1 MTLAAGKLTP
11 VGDFGEDIVGGLA
24 ERLRAEVTGPV
35 LEPGDE
41 GFTEELAGFNTA
53 VVHSPAL
60 AVGITSEA
68 DAVAVVRAAAET
80 GTPVR
85 VLATGHGVPIPVT
98 DGILVTT
105 SRLAGVTVDP
115 DEKMAQINAGCVWA
129 DVVTAAAE
137 HGLAPITGASDVVG
151 CIGYTLGGGLG
162 PLARTYGFS
171 SDWARGFR
179 VVTGAGEVVT
189 ATATEHPD
197 LFWALRGGKGG
208 FGIVTSM
215 DFGLVE
221 LTTLYGGSVFFD
233 AEHIAPVLTAWA
245 DWTTTLPEAAN
256 SSVVVL
262 RLPPLDFIPEPL
274 RGKTVL
280 NVRFAFVGDVAEG
293 KRLFQPIRDA
303 GTTLI
308 DAVGEMPASDI
319 ALIHN
324 DPKDPTASWDRG
336 VMLTGFGSGFV
347 EAFLDA
353 AGPDRQ
359 LPLVAIELRHLG
371 GATQRD
377 VPEGSAVGGRGAAG
391 TLMMIGVPDP
401 GLFEQVLP
409 ATADGVLA
417 KLGPWISAETTVNF
431 AGAFAVPGSY
441 RGSWPAD
448 TFTRLA
454 EVRAT
459 YDPEKVFPY
468 GPG

>member
-1 MTLAAGKLTP
+1 M
-11 VGDFGEDIVGGLA
+11 GGLV
-24 ERLRAEVTGPV
+24 ERLRGEIAGPV
-35 LEPGDE
+35 LVPEHE

-53 VVHSPAL
+53 VVHGPDV

-85 VLATGHGVPIPVT
+85 VLATGHGMPTPVT

-105 SRLAGVTVDP
+105 SRLSGVTVDP
-115 DEKMAQINAGCVWA
+115 DGKVAHINAGAVWA
-129 DVVTAAAE
+129 EVVTAAGE

-151 CIGYTLGGGLG
+151 CVGYTLGGGLG

-171 SDWARGFR
+171 SDWVRGFR
-179 VVTGAGEVVT
+179 VVTAAGEAVT

-208 FGIVTSM
+208 FGIVTAM

-233 AEHIAPVLTAWA
+233 PEHIAPVLTAWA
-245 DWTTTLPEAAN
+245 DWTTTLPDAAN
-256 SSVVVL
+256 SSVVIL
-262 RLPPLDFIPEPL
+262 RLPPLEFIPEPL

-293 KRLFQPIRDA
+293 KQLFQPIRDA

-308 DAVGEMPASDI
+308 DAVGEMPATDI
-319 ALIHN
+319 TLIHN

-336 VMLTGFGSGFV
+336 VMLTELDTGFI
-347 EAFLDA
+347 EAFLDV

-359 LPLVAIELRHLG
+359 LPLVAVEVRYLG
-371 GATQRD
+371 GATRRD
-377 VPEGSAVGGRGAAG
+377 VPEGSAVGGRGGAG
-391 TLMMIGVPDP
+391 TLVMVGVPDP
-401 GLFEQVLP
+401 SLFEQVLP
-409 ATADGVLA
+409 ATVDGILA
-417 KLGPWISAETTVNF
+417 KLEPWVSPETTVNF
-431 AGAFAVPGSY
+431 AGAFALPGSY
-441 RGSWPAD
+441 EASWPTD
-448 TFTRLA
+448 MFTRLA
-454 EVRAT
+454 EIRAT
-459 YDPEKVFPY
+459 YDPEKLFPY

>member
-1 MTLAAGKLTP
+1 M
-11 VGDFGEDIVGGLA
+11 GGLA
-24 ERLRAEVTGPV
+24 EQLRGVVAGPV
-35 LEPGDE
+35 FEPADE
-41 GFTEELAGFNTA
+41 GFAEELAGFNLA
-53 VVHSPAL
+53 VTHTPDV

-68 DAVAVVRAAAET
+68 DAAAVVRVAAET

-85 VLATGHGVPIPVT
+85 VLATGHGVPIPIT
-98 DGILVTT
+98 DGIVVTT

-115 DEKMAQINAGCVWA
+115 DAKVAHINAGCLWA
-129 DVVTAAAE
+129 DVVAAAGE

-179 VVTGAGEVVT
+179 LVTASGEVVT
-189 ATATEHPD
+189 ANATENPD

-215 DFGLVE
+215 NFALVD

-233 AEHIAPVLTAWA
+233 AEYVAPVLAAWN
-245 DWTTTLPEAAN
+245 DWTKTLPETAN
-256 SSVVVL
+256 SSVVIL
-262 RLPPLDFIPEPL
+262 RLPPLEFIPEPL

-280 NVRFAFVGDVAEG
+280 SVRFAYVGDAAEG

-308 DAVGEMPASDI
+308 DAVGEMPATDI

-324 DPKDPTASWDRG
+324 DPKDPTPSWDRG
-336 VMLTGFGSGFV
+336 MMLTGFDSDFV
-347 EAFLDA
+347 QAFLDV

-359 LPLVAIELRHLG
+359 LPLIAVEIRHLG

-377 VPEGSAVGGRGAAG
+377 VPEGSAVGGRGGAG
-391 TLMMIGVPDP
+391 TLTMIGVPDP
-401 GLFEQVLP
+401 SLFEHVLP
-409 ATADGVLA
+409 AAVDGVLDR
-417 KLGPWISAETTVNF
+417 LRPWIAAETTVNF
-431 AGAFAVPGSY
+431 AGSFALPGSY
-441 RGSWPAD
+441 EASWPPD
-448 TFTRLA
+448 TFARLA
-454 EVRAT
+454 ELRTT
-459 YDPEKVFPY
+459 YNPDNLFPY
-468 GPG
+468 GPR